1 MPQDPDF
8 ELYDNVG
15 RTAEQIAAAHFG
27 IATRDDLLRWAAR
40 DAEQFLVH
48 HPLPEEPL
56 PVPDTAPYLAAL
68 AAARTP
74 AEVSAVTQHL
84 LDSVQPA
91 LNAVSDLLV
100 AIARWDDRH
109 RGAVAGSPPK
119 ALMEAASRS
128 LSVLAIA
135 DGADLAVLRAEYD
148 PAPSAPPARPTPS
161 PGPGPMRVSGGL
173 PPAPPS
179 NPPAGPPPGR

>member
-1 MPQDPDF
+1 MNQDPDF

-15 RTAEQIAAAHFG
+15 RTAEQIAAARSG
-27 IATRDDLLRWAAR
+27 RATRDDLLRWAAR
-40 DAEQFLVH
+40 DAEQFLAE
-48 HPLPEEPL
+48 HPLPNEPL

-84 LDSVQPA
+84 LDSAHPA
-91 LNAVSDLLV
+91 LSAVSDLLV

-109 RGAVAGSPPK
+109 RAAAPGSPPK

-135 DGADLAVLRAEYD
+135 DEADLRVLRAEYD
-148 PAPSAPPARPTPS
+148 PAPPPPAPRPTPGAAS
-161 PGPGPMRVSGGL
+161 GAIRVSGGL

-179 NPPAGPPPGR
+179 APPAGPSPGR